1 MTTCSKCKHWRKTG
15 QGNAQA
21 YGECRRSAPSPSTTG
36 GPMLEPVWPRTLDID
51 GCGEFAAAP
60 MPEPTGPAE
69 SVTEPARTPRQTQK
83 GGQSRRKR

>member
-1 MTTCSKCKHWRKTG
+1 
-15 QGNAQA
+15 
-21 YGECRRSAPSPSTTG
+21 
-36 GPMLEPVWPRTLDID
+36 MLEPVWPRTLDID